1 MAGGEHGVNGQHE
14 ETRAMEE
21 GSRDHQARC
30 ENSEQDGG
38 GSKSS
43 SNNHPMFSVQFA
55 QKRTG
60 GTVTFPGICITWGLA
75 VMVMVY
81 SVGHIS
87 GAHLNPAVTLAFAT
101 CGRFPWRRVPAY
113 AAAQVAGS
121 AAASAALRALF
132 GGAPEH
138 FFGTAPAGS
147 DVQSLA
153 MEFIITFYLMFVVS
167 GVATDNRAIGELAG
181 LAVGAT
187 VLVNVLFAGAAL
199 RALFGGAPEHFFGT
213 APAGSDVQ
221 SLAMEFIITFYL
233 MFVVSGVATDN
244 RAIGELAGLAVG
256 ATVLV
261 NVLFAGPI
269 SGASM
274 NPARTIGP
282 AIILGR
288 YTGIWVYIAGPVFGA
303 VAGAWAYNLI
313 RFTDKPLREIT
324 MTASFIRSTRRN

>member
-30 ENSEQDGG
+30 ENSEQDG

-187 VLVNVLFAGAAL
+187 VLVNVLFAG
-199 RALFGGAPEHFFGT
+199 
-213 APAGSDVQ
+213 
-221 SLAMEFIITFYL
+221 
-233 MFVVSGVATDN
+233 
-244 RAIGELAGLAVG
+244 
-256 ATVLV
+256 
-261 NVLFAGPI
+261 PI